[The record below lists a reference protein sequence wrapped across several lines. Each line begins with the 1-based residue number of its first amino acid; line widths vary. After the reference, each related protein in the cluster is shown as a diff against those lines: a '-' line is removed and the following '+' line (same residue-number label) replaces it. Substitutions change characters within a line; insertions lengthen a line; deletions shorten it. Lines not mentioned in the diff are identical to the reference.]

1 MITEEMMTTTEM
13 ILMTYLFEI
22 DEWLKDK
29 KVIQQQQAQLTKE
42 ELVTVIKN
50 DVTTLQADQTTDYE
64 EDLQTTLTTLE
75 ALSEAQFQKM
85 KLDLLSWEPT
95 VKHVD

>member
-29 KVIQQQQAQLTKE
+29 KVIQQKQAQLTKE
-42 ELVTVIKN
+42 ELGTVIKN
-50 DVTTLQADQTTDYE
+50 DLIMLQADQTTDYE
-64 EDLQTTLTTLE
+64 EELQTTMTVLE
-75 ALSEAQFQKM
+75 AMSEAQFQKM
-85 KLDLLSWEPT
+85 KLDLLSWEWT
-95 VKHVD
+95 NVK

>member
-22 DEWLKDK
+22 DEWVKGN
-29 KVIQQQQAQLTKE
+29 KVIQKEQAQLTKA

-50 DVTTLQADQTTDYE
+50 DFTTLEADQTTDYE
-64 EDLQTTLTTLE
+64 EELQTTITVLE
-75 ALSEAQFQKM
+75 AMSEPQ
-85 KLDLLSWEPT
+85 
-95 VKHVD
+95 

>member
-1 MITEEMMTTTEM
+1 MMTTTEM

-50 DVTTLQADQTTDYE
+50 DVTTLQADQVTDYE
-64 EDLQTTLTTLE
+64 KELQTTLKTLE

>member
-1 MITEEMMTTTEM
+1 MMTTTEM

-29 KVIQQQQAQLTKE
+29 KVIQQKQAQLTKE
-42 ELVTVIKN
+42 ELGTVIKN
-50 DVTTLQADQTTDYE
+50 DLIMLQADQTTDYE
-64 EDLQTTLTTLE
+64 EELQTTMTVLE
-75 ALSEAQFQKM
+75 AMS
-85 KLDLLSWEPT
+85 LLSWEPT

>member
-1 MITEEMMTTTEM
+1 MMTTTEM

-42 ELVTVIKN
+42 ELVTAIKN
-50 DVTTLQADQTTDYE
+50 DSIMLQADQATNYE
-64 EDLQTTLTTLE
+64 EDLQTTLTVLE
-75 ALSEAQFQKM
+75 SLPEAQFQKM

>member
-1 MITEEMMTTTEM
+1 MITKEMMTTTEM

-22 DEWLKDK
+22 DEWLKDN
-29 KVIQQQQAQLTKE
+29 KVIQQKQAQLTKE

-50 DVTTLQADQTTDYE
+50 DLTTFQADQVTDYE
-64 EDLQTTLTTLE
+64 KELQTTLKTLE
-75 ALSEAQFQKM
+75 SLPEAQFQKM
-85 KLDLLSWEPT
+85 KLDMLSWEPT

>member
-50 DVTTLQADQTTDYE
+50 DLIMLQADQATNYE
-64 EDLQTTLTTLE
+64 EDLQITLTVLE
-75 ALSEAQFQKM
+75 AVSEARFQKM

>member
-50 DVTTLQADQTTDYE
+50 DLIMLQADQATDYE
-64 EDLQTTLTTLE
+64 KELQTTLKTLE
-75 ALSEAQFQKM
+75 SLSEAQFQKM